1 MRNHDRIPLHPFA
14 LLALAVVTTSAPLG
28 AQTVGDRVRVSSGDT
43 RIVGRITGLS
53 ADGFELAHDD
63 QDRSFAYRDLDRLEV
78 LGGTRTCW
86 GDGAS
91 VGSFLL
97 GAALAFS
104 EEEID
109 VFEGSLMGGLL
120 GFGLGVVSPFI
131 PPVLGHPRPS
141 EDERSWRPISVR
153 DYFVPLLGD
162 EFPYGGRVR
171 VSSDGGRL
179 VGRATAMTDEGFELV
194 QAGTSR
200 SFAYRDIDGLEWS
213 RGMRSRWKAGWG
225 LGLLGGI
232 VAYPTFTGTWGCV
245 TRDWEGPSCEEK
257 GRDMFSWIGAGGL
270 LGLGVG
276 AFLWRYESWE
286 PFALRDSGPG
296 ISPAVALRLLG
307 AGDRVRVTVAGETTV
322 GEVVRVGPDVYEIDL
337 RGSGLVSLR
346 LSEMELLQRSI
357 GVGNR
362 RVEGL
367 VFGGVVG
374 LAIGAAIANTRE
386 ADGGDIDPDEIFP
399 RVPTESSESS
409 ADDGEL
415 LIEVISG
422 VAGAAAG
429 LGVGTLLKKER
440 WVTLWAPPDRGAD
453 TTFTPVIDVRHGRD
467 GRFAAVLGGRI
478 RF

>member
-1 MRNHDRIPLHPFA
+1 MKNRDRIRLHPFA
-14 LLALAVVTTSAPLG
+14 LGALAVVTMSAPLG

-43 RIVGRITGLS
+43 RLVGRITGLS
-53 ADGFELAHDD
+53 ADGFELANDD
-63 QDRSFAYRDLDRLEV
+63 ERRAFAYRDLDRLEV
-78 LGGTRTCW
+78 VGGIGTW
-86 GDGAS
+86 GYEGAI

-97 GAALAFS
+97 GPALAFS

-109 VFEGSLMGGLL
+109 VFEGSLVGGLF
-120 GFGLGVVSPFI
+120 GFGFGVVSPFI
-131 PPVLGHPRPS
+131 VPS
-141 EDERSWRPISVR
+141 IRRTEVERSWRPISVR

-171 VSSDGGRL
+171 VSSDGGKL

-213 RGMRSRWKAGWG
+213 RGTRSRWMTGWG

-245 TRDWEGPSCEEK
+245 TSDWEGPSCEDK
-257 GRDMFSWIGAGGL
+257 GRDMFSWIGAGGV

-286 PFALRDSGPG
+286 PFALRDDSLG
-296 ISPAVALRLLG
+296 ISPTVALRLLG
-307 AGDRVRVTVAGETTV
+307 AGDRVRVTIAGERTV

-337 RGSGLVSLR
+337 EGSGPVSVGLG
-346 LSEMELLQRSI
+346 EMELLQRSI

-362 RVEGL
+362 RMEGL
-367 VFGGVVG
+367 LIGGVVG
-374 LAIGAAIANTRE
+374 LAAGVVIADARE
-386 ADGGDIDPDEIFP
+386 ADGRDTDPEDVFP
-399 RVPTESSESS
+399 RVPTESPESGG
-409 ADDGEL
+409 DDSEL
-415 LIEVISG
+415 LVELISG

-429 LGVGTLLKKER
+429 FGVGTLLKKER
-440 WVTLWAPPDRGAD
+440 WVTLWAPPDRGTD
-453 TTFTPVIDVRHGRD
+453 TAFSPVIDVRPGRD